1 MLNRPQP
8 LALRILAAVEAVARA
23 LPRIV
28 AAVAGQ
34 SLLKAA

>member
-23 LPRIV
+23 LPRIM
-28 AAVAGQ
+28 AVAGQ